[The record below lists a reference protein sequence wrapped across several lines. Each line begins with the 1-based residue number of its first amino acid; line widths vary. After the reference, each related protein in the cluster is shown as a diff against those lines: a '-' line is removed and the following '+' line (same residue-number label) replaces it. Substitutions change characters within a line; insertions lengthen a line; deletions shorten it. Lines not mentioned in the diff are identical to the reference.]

1 MPLPLIDEAE
11 SDGSNLSE
19 VYTHFQTLML
29 KPIYSD
35 AELLQVKKMEFH
47 PTKSMGYDYF
57 LSPVNQGGLGMFGND
72 LDDTLD
78 DLDDYIQCRAE
89 NDERNAVLQTE
100 LIDFKSFVA
109 QSGEKNRD
117 KF

>member
-1 MPLPLIDEAE
+1 
-11 SDGSNLSE
+11 
-19 VYTHFQTLML
+19 
-29 KPIYSD
+29 
-35 AELLQVKKMEFH
+35 
-47 PTKSMGYDYF
+47 MGYAYF
-57 LSPVNQGGLGMFGND
+57 FNPVNQDGLCMFGND

-78 DLDDYIQCRAE
+78 NLDDYIQCRAE
-89 NDERNAVLQTE
+89 NDEHKAVLQTE